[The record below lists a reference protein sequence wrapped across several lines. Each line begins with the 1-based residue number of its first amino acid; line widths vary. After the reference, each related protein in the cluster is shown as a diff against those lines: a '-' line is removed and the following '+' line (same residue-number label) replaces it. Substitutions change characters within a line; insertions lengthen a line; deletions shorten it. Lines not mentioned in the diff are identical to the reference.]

1 MKSFKGYLGEAQAGF
16 NTKDM
21 IFTNADTPALILS
34 PTALERAFGALERIK
49 AWHVTDL
56 SGLKGLI
63 KLQGKKSSISVMTEI
78 EPSDHQPFEGIET
91 GGGFVVEL
99 EGTEL
104 VSMDQD
110 AWSERLEGGR
120 RGISVTKE
128 LFPNMYRHLEFMVKK
143 IYEKYS
149 KEPYSRDSRKAGIA
163 FNKLGQ
169 TLSQKEKGQFI
180 KEYIDNCETILTKNK
195 RARDELRKYGRA
207 MNVSLNKKHF
217 YNESVV
223 NQISIKN
230 VYAVLEKWEA
240 FGRTDWG
247 SEGDDEL
254 KYIKTIWKDV
264 QMKSQKEL
272 VTLVNKK

>member
-1 MKSFKGYLGEAQAGF
+1 MKSFRGYLEEAQAGF

-34 PTALERAFGALERIK
+34 PTALERAFGGLERIK

-56 SGLKGLI
+56 TGLKGL
-63 KLQGKKSSISVMTEI
+63 KRLQGKKSSISVMTEV
-78 EPSDHQPFEGIET
+78 EPSSLNAFNGVET
-91 GGGFVVEL
+91 GGGFLVEL

-110 AWSERLEGGR
+110 VWSERLEGGR
-120 RGISVTKE
+120 RGISVTKDM
-128 LFPNMYRHLEFMVKK
+128 FPHMYRHLEFMVKK
-143 IYEKYS
+143 MYEKFSNKPYPKNS
-149 KEPYSRDSRKAGIA
+149 RQGGFVLNQLAKE
-163 FNKLGQ
+163 
-169 TLSQKEKGQFI
+169 LSQKEKGQFI
-180 KEYIDNCETILTKNK
+180 KEYIDNCEDILKKNK
-195 RARDELRKYGRA
+195 RAQGELRKYGRA
-207 MNVSLNKKHF
+207 RLLQGSPGVL
-217 YNESVV
+217 YNESIV

-230 VYAVLEKWEA
+230 VYVIMEKWEE

-254 KYIKTIWKDV
+254 EKIKSVWKDV
-264 QMKSQKEL
+264 QIKSQKEL